1 MKTYEIM
8 YIIKPSSDEE
18 IQKTANKYKSVVT
31 NHGGDV
37 DKVDLWGEKRLAYE
51 IGDYDK
57 GFYVLMTFTSSP
69 ACVQDLDRLIRIDES
84 ILRHMIISKC

>member
-8 YIIKPSSDEE
+8 YIIKPLTKEE
-18 IQKTANKYKSVVT
+18 IDNISNKYKSVVT
-31 NHGGDV
+31 NHGGNV

-57 GFYVLMTFTSSP
+57 GFYILMTFTSSP
-69 ACVQDLDRLIRIDES
+69 SCVQDLDRLIRIDES
-84 ILRHMIISKC
+84 ILRHMIISRC